1 MRLRTR
7 QYLIRANEYVR
18 QVCKT
23 YDLAR
28 AAKGV
33 LEWTRGAVWVGCE
46 FPSAGPNADNHANCD
61 KNDGRICGV
70 E

>member
-1 MRLRTR
+1 MLGYRLLNPTGSFCTEIMRAKGEPMQEKMRLRTG
-7 QYLIRANEYVR
+7 QYLMRTNEYVR

-33 LEWTRGAVWVGCE
+33 LE
-46 FPSAGPNADNHANCD
+46 
-61 KNDGRICGV
+61 
-70 E
+70 